1 MMRRAL
7 VLGLACSA
15 VVLVPTVAWAGMP
28 TPVLT
33 EWATMRLSAISF
45 FTVGM
50 LVSALVVK
58 LLWNSLAKDF
68 TKLPRLGYLRS
79 LALVVLWGF
88 LFLFVLTMIAGAR
101 ELMTPEAWQLRGLTY
116 KVVGRDKQNAPAEDE
131 SPDSLD
137 LRRGRLEGLKL
148 SLWDYALKHDGR
160 FPGSLEEPG
169 FDGWKHDVVGVPG
182 LLYGYVPGKTAQGPG
197 ELLAFEP
204 NVFGDSRLVLHTDG
218 TMAVVS
224 GEEIRRLLA
233 GKEEGEEKAADE
245 VGVDRGQRGAS

>member
-7 VLGLACSA
+7 LLGLACLA
-15 VVLVPTVAWAGMP
+15 IVLLPTVAWAGMP

-45 FTVGM
+45 FTVGV

-58 LLWNSLAKDF
+58 ILWNSLAKDF
-68 TKLPRLGYLRS
+68 TKLPRLGYARS

-116 KVVGRDKQNAPAEDE
+116 KIVDQDEQKAPAEEE

-137 LRRGRLEGLKL
+137 LRRQRLEGLKL
-148 SLWDYALKHDGR
+148 ALWDYALKHDGR
-160 FPGSLEEPG
+160 FPESLEEPG
-169 FDGWKHDVVGVPG
+169 FDGWKHHVVGVPG
-182 LLYGYVPGKTAQGPG
+182 LLYGYVSGKTADSPA

-204 NVFGDSRLVLHTDG
+204 NVFGDSRLVLRTDG
-218 TMAVVS
+218 AMAVVS
-224 GEEIRRLLA
+224 GEEIRRMLPRR
-233 GKEEGEEKAADE
+233 KKEKAAD
-245 VGVDRGQRGAS
+245 DD

>member
-7 VLGLACSA
+7 VLGLACLA
-15 VVLVPTVAWAGMP
+15 VVLVPAVAWAGMP

-33 EWATMRLSAISF
+33 EWAEMRFSAISF
-45 FTVGM
+45 FTVGV

-58 LLWNSLAKDF
+58 VLWNSLAKDF
-68 TKLPRLGYLRS
+68 TKLPRLGYGRS

-101 ELMTPEAWQLRGLTY
+101 ELMTPEAWQLQGLTY
-116 KVVGRDKQNAPAEDE
+116 KIVSQDEQNASAEDE

-137 LRRGRLEGLKL
+137 LRRQRLEGLKL
-148 SLWDYALKHDGR
+148 ALWDYALKHDGR
-160 FPGSLEEPG
+160 FPESLEEPG
-169 FDGWKHDVVGVPG
+169 LDGWKHHVVGVPG
-182 LLYGYVPGKTAQGPG
+182 LLYGYVPGKTADGPA

-218 TMAVVS
+218 TMTVVS
-224 GEEIRRLLA
+224 GEEIRRILA
-233 GKEEGEEKAADE
+233 GAREEKA
-245 VGVDRGQRGAS
+245 VDDD